1 MLVSLCYFQRL
12 LSLPLLFIY
21 SSVNGKSSI
30 PHFSFV
36 PYFICSCCSLFISC
50 SCRAMPPF
58 IFVLFNLSLPCIL
71 TYPVPSARRSCDGE
85 LFRNASFLFCHKT
98 KSIYPPSTFSL
109 LHPFDPQPAML
120 LFFFLGFFAL
130 SISAF
135 FIFRDPRRAFVE
147 KYRQRHGRKRN
158 RPEDRFSL
166 LKTAKVGE
174 WGEKRGERNN
184 GLSPR
189 RRGSLFAH

>member
-21 SSVNGKSSI
+21 SSLNGKSSI

-109 LHPFDPQPAML
+109 LHPFNPQPAML
-120 LFFFLGFFAL
+120 LFFFFFFLL
-130 SISAF
+130 SLS
-135 FIFRDPRRAFVE
+135 
-147 KYRQRHGRKRN
+147 
-158 RPEDRFSL
+158 RPSSSSETPGELL
-166 LKTAKVGE
+166 LKSTDRGTA
-174 WGEKRGERNN
+174 EKETGQKTDF
-184 GLSPR
+184 PY
-189 RRGSLFAH
+189 